1 MLKPQQH
8 AEFRRPTRARLVTR
22 TPYHRRDRNAL
33 DTNAARSQN
42 GMNPANNFMASF
54 LHHSFAGR
62 VSLALLLALAVATI
76 DVVTGDEIRV
86 YPFYFVPL
94 VIASTSMD
102 RRGAILFATLCAALW
117 LISKVLDGTQFQS
130 SWIWAWNIAMQEAA
144 FVFVAILVS
153 GLRAAMARE
162 ATLSQVL
169 TEQNRQL
176 IEGKVELERLNSG
189 LSNAIRSREDSER
202 ISRHDLKTPLASI
215 AATPALLRKGRI
227 LSSEDERLLRMIE
240 SAANRALGMINLSLN
255 LQKMEAGQY
264 IFKPSRVDL
273 TQIVLAVIDDLSMH
287 AASKSVSIQLTGDEP
302 HLFVEAESMLCYSIV
317 SNIMKNAVE
326 AAPDQ
331 SMVRVSLLDGPQ
343 IRLSIRNAG
352 AIPSALRDRFFTKYA
367 THGKESGSGLGAYS
381 ARLMAQAQQGS
392 LTMESS
398 DVLGTTLTLAL
409 NRSAEPELVSGTK
422 AMPRTDSIVPEV
434 PRSIS
439 SQRVLIVD
447 DEPYN
452 QLVLTKI
459 LPIPPVVV
467 EMAINGRMA
476 LESVMAQRPD
486 IIFMDI
492 EMPVMGGIEAQ
503 ERIREFQAKAGQ
515 LPSMIVAFSAN
526 DDAKSLAKY
535 RASGF
540 DTCLSKPCSPRD
552 VLALLMT
559 EPILETSVHIDGAV
573 VRVDKDLFLEVPSF
587 LETRRA
593 LIADMREAMSIIDHE
608 SVRQLAH
615 KLAGSLAVFGFEWA
629 SSTCKE
635 IEKLAGTDQLA
646 LMKIKTEMLSQ
657 HLDGVQVRPSN

>member
-8 AEFRRPTRARLVTR
+8 AEFRRPTRARLVAR
-22 TPYHRRDRNAL
+22 TPYHPRDRNAL

-264 IFKPSRVDL
+264 IFKPRVC
-273 TQIVLAVIDDLSMH
+273 S
-287 AASKSVSIQLTGDEP
+287 QL
-302 HLFVEAESMLCYSIV
+302 
-317 SNIMKNAVE
+317 
-326 AAPDQ
+326 
-331 SMVRVSLLDGPQ
+331 
-343 IRLSIRNAG
+343 
-352 AIPSALRDRFFTKYA
+352 
-367 THGKESGSGLGAYS
+367 
-381 ARLMAQAQQGS
+381 
-392 LTMESS
+392 
-398 DVLGTTLTLAL
+398 
-409 NRSAEPELVSGTK
+409 
-422 AMPRTDSIVPEV
+422 
-434 PRSIS
+434 
-439 SQRVLIVD
+439 
-447 DEPYN
+447 N
-452 QLVLTKI
+452 Q
-459 LPIPPVVV
+459 
-467 EMAINGRMA
+467 
-476 LESVMAQRPD
+476 
-486 IIFMDI
+486 
-492 EMPVMGGIEAQ
+492 EMPYAS
-503 ERIREFQAKAGQ
+503 
-515 LPSMIVAFSAN
+515 PS
-526 DDAKSLAKY
+526 
-535 RASGF
+535 R
-540 DTCLSKPCSPRD
+540 
-552 VLALLMT
+552 
-559 EPILETSVHIDGAV
+559 
-573 VRVDKDLFLEVPSF
+573 
-587 LETRRA
+587 
-593 LIADMREAMSIIDHE
+593 
-608 SVRQLAH
+608 
-615 KLAGSLAVFGFEWA
+615 
-629 SSTCKE
+629 
-635 IEKLAGTDQLA
+635 
-646 LMKIKTEMLSQ
+646 
-657 HLDGVQVRPSN
+657 

>member
-1 MLKPQQH
+1 
-8 AEFRRPTRARLVTR
+8 
-22 TPYHRRDRNAL
+22 
-33 DTNAARSQN
+33 
-42 GMNPANNFMASF
+42 
-54 LHHSFAGR
+54 
-62 VSLALLLALAVATI
+62 
-76 DVVTGDEIRV
+76 
-86 YPFYFVPL
+86 
-94 VIASTSMD
+94 
-102 RRGAILFATLCAALW
+102 
-117 LISKVLDGTQFQS
+117 
-130 SWIWAWNIAMQEAA
+130 MQEAA

-422 AMPRTDSIVPEV
+422 AMPRTDSIVPDV

>member
-1 MLKPQQH
+1 MVKPQQH
-8 AEFRRPTRARLVTR
+8 AEFRRPKQKRLVTR
-22 TPYHRRDRNAL
+22 RLYHRRDRNAL

-62 VSLALLLALAVATI
+62 ISLALLLALAVATI
-76 DVVTGDEIRV
+76 DVVTGEEIRV

-117 LISKVLDGTQFQS
+117 VISKVLDGTQFQS
-130 SWIWAWNIAMQEAA
+130 RYIWAWNIAMQEAA
-144 FVFVAILVS
+144 FVYVAILVT

-162 ATLSQVL
+162 ASLTQVL

-176 IEGKVELERLNSG
+176 TEGRVELERLNSG
-189 LSNAIRSREDSER
+189 LSSAIRSREDSER

-240 SAANRALGMINLSLN
+240 SAANRALGMVNLSLN

-287 AASKSVSIQLTGDEP
+287 AASKSVTIRLTGDEP

-317 SNIMKNAVE
+317 SNIMKNAIE

-343 IRLSIRNAG
+343 IRLSIHNTG
-352 AIPSALRDRFFTKYA
+352 AIPLALRDRFFTKYA

-409 NRSAEPELVSGTK
+409 NHSAEPELVSGTR
-422 AMPRTDSIVPEV
+422 AMPRTDSIVPDV
-434 PRSIS
+434 PHSIS

-467 EMAINGRMA
+467 EIAINGRMA
-476 LESVMAQRPD
+476 LESVIAQRPD

-503 ERIREFQAKAGQ
+503 GRIREFQAQAGQ
-515 LPSMIVAFSAN
+515 VPSMIVAFSAN

-540 DTCLSKPCSPRD
+540 DKCLSKPCSPRD
-552 VLALLMT
+552 VLALLKT
-559 EPILETSVHIDGAV
+559 EPVLETAVQIQGAV
-573 VRVDKDLFLEVPSF
+573 VCVDKDLFLEIPSF

-593 LIADMREAMSIIDHE
+593 LVADMRAAISIIDHE

-615 KLAGSLAVFGFEWA
+615 KLAGSFAVFGFEWA

-646 LMKIKTEMLSQ
+646 LMKIKTEILSQ